1 MTNYKDYEDI
11 DVPSFMK
18 NKTKPIAT
26 KEEQEKELEIAFI
39 KGGLSAIGCM
49 FTLIIMFTILALIE
63 MI

>member
-11 DVPSFMK
+11 DIPSFMK

-26 KEEQEKELEIAFI
+26 KEEQELEIEKAFI

-49 FTLIIMFTILALIE
+49 FVLAIMFIFIAIIE